1 VVALETTNQKLLAIK
16 AEIKKY
22 IAEHHF
28 WEPEE
33 QPSFTCEMH
42 RAYSKMPAA
51 SAPQPR
57 QLEKEESASMDEEG
71 IEPSLSLNI
80 IHPKV
85 TPFSQILFKLID
97 SRNLNDVAV
106 YKKAQ
111 IDRKLFSK
119 MRSDPDYNPSKETIY
134 RLLLALELS
143 IKDAKELLE
152 AAGYSFGITSKVDYI
167 VRHCVEHQIYDIA
180 TVNDIL
186 FENAQKT
193 I

>member
-1 VVALETTNQKLLAIK
+1 MILIYLRGEVVALETTNNKLLAVK

-28 WEPEE
+28 WEPEA
-33 QPSFTCEMH
+33 QPDFACEIHRSYQKAPSAMAKESRRYEETSKESF
-42 RAYSKMPAA
+42 
-51 SAPQPR
+51 
-57 QLEKEESASMDEEG
+57 EER
-71 IEPSLSLNI
+71 IE
-80 IHPKV
+80 PKV
-85 TPFSQILFKLID
+85 TPFSVILFALID
-97 SRNLNDVAV
+97 ARKLNDVAV

-119 MRSDPDYNPSKETIY
+119 MRSDPDYNPSKETVY
-134 RLLLALELS
+134 RLLLALELT

-167 VRHCVEHQIYDIA
+167 VRYCVEHQIYDIA
-180 TVNDIL
+180 MVNDIL

-193 I
+193 L

>member
-1 VVALETTNQKLLAIK
+1 MVALETTNQKLLAVK

-28 WEPEE
+28 WESEE
-33 QPSFTCEMH
+33 QPDFACEIHRSYSIAPSAMAKESRRYEDTAKESF
-42 RAYSKMPAA
+42 
-51 SAPQPR
+51 
-57 QLEKEESASMDEEG
+57 EER
-71 IEPSLSLNI
+71 IE
-80 IHPKV
+80 PKV
-85 TPFSQILFKLID
+85 TPFSVILFALID
-97 SRNLNDVAV
+97 ARKLNDVAV

-119 MRSDPDYNPSKETIY
+119 MRSDPEYNPSKETVY

-143 IKDAKELLE
+143 IKDSKELLE
-152 AAGYSFGITSKVDYI
+152 AAGYSFGITSKVDFI

-180 TVNDIL
+180 MVNEIL

-193 I
+193 L